1 MTFRSFIAEFCLSKD
16 GKLAEPAKNWLDHS
30 FIATFLCLIA
40 PVLFAIVVTAM
51 EVTIP
56 FYVSLFLPQILLGGF
71 LTWFLLRD
79 DRHIEPRVKLQL
91 FKLQPF
97 PVLMLIKTFIMLIFC
112 TIILSSAIMK
122 LANFFGYQL
131 PQQPL
136 TLFLMKADW
145 MQSTAIII
153 SAVVIAPILEEWS
166 FRRVIFGKLAT
177 VFSCPIAMVLTS
189 LLFSL
194 MHGNILHA
202 PSLFVMGLI
211 LQGIMRRSS
220 SIICPIILHAA
231 FNLFNVLMILL
242 AVHFNGPNLN

>member
-1 MTFRSFIAEFCLSKD
+1 MTLHSFLAEFCLSKD

-30 FIATFLCLIA
+30 FIAVFLCLIA
-40 PVLFAIVVTAM
+40 PIVFAIISAGTGIS
-51 EVTIP
+51 IP

-71 LTWFLLRD
+71 LTWFLFRD
-79 DRHIEPRVKLQL
+79 DRHIEPRVKLQF

-97 PVLMLIKTFIMLIFC
+97 PVQMLIKTFITLIFC
-112 TIILSSAIMK
+112 TIILSSAVMK
-122 LANFFGYQL
+122 LANFAGYNL

-145 MQSTAIII
+145 MQTTAIVI
-153 SAVVIAPILEEWS
+153 SAVIIAPILEEWS

-194 MHGNILHA
+194 MHGNMLHA
-202 PSLFVMGLI
+202 PSLFVMGMI

-220 SIICPIILHAA
+220 SIICPVILHAA
-231 FNLFNVLMILL
+231 FNLFNVLLILF
-242 AVHFNGPNLN
+242 AVHFNGPGLN

>member
-1 MTFRSFIAEFCLSKD
+1 MKFCSFLAESCLSKD

-30 FIATFLCLIA
+30 FIAAFLCLIA
-40 PVLFAIVVTAM
+40 PILLTVVVTAGG
-51 EVTIP
+51 VVIP
-56 FYVSLFLPQILLGGF
+56 FYVGLFLPQILLGGF
-71 LTWFLLRD
+71 LTWFLFRD

-145 MQSTAIII
+145 MQSSAIII

>member
-1 MTFRSFIAEFCLSKD
+1 MTFPFFIAEKFLSKD
-16 GKLAEPAKNWLDHS
+16 GKLAEPAKNWLEHS
-30 FIATFLCLIA
+30 FIAVFLCLIVPIA
-40 PVLFAIVVTAM
+40 FTIVITTM
-51 EVTIP
+51 GMTIP
-56 FYVSLFLPQILLGGF
+56 FYVGLFLPQILLGGF

-79 DRHIEPRVKLQL
+79 DRHIAPRVKLQL

-97 PVLMLIKTFIMLIFC
+97 PVLMLIKSFIMLIFC

-122 LANFFGYQL
+122 LANFAGYDL

-153 SAVVIAPILEEWS
+153 SAVIIAPILEEWS

-177 VFSCPIAMVLTS
+177 VFSCPLAMVLTS

-202 PSLFVMGLI
+202 PSLFVMGMI

-242 AVHFNGPNLN
+242 AVHFNGPNFN

>member
-16 GKLAEPAKNWLDHS
+16 GKLAEPAKKWLDYS
-30 FIATFLCLIA
+30 FIAIFLCLIA
-40 PVLFAIVVTAM
+40 PMPIAIIITAM
-51 EVTIP
+51 GRTIP
-56 FYVSLFLPQILLGGF
+56 FYAALFLPQILLGGF
-71 LTWFLLRD
+71 LTWFLFRV

-91 FKLQPF
+91 FRLQPF
-97 PVLMLIKTFIMLIFC
+97 PVLMLIKSFIMLIFC

-122 LANFFGYQL
+122 LANFAGYTL

-136 TLFLMKADW
+136 TLCLMKADW
-145 MQSTAIII
+145 MHSTAIII
-153 SAVVIAPILEEWS
+153 TAVIIAPILEEWS

-202 PSLFVMGLI
+202 PSLFVMGMI

-242 AVHFNGPNLN
+242 SVHFNGPSLN

>member
-1 MTFRSFIAEFCLSKD
+1 MTFRSFITESCLSKD

-30 FIATFLCLIA
+30 FFAIFLCLIA
-40 PVLFAIVVTAM
+40 PIIFAIVTGSM
-51 EVTIP
+51 GISIP
-56 FYVSLFLPQILLGGF
+56 FYVSLFLPQILLGGL
-71 LTWFLLRD
+71 LTWFLFRD

-112 TIILSSAIMK
+112 TIMLSSAVMK
-122 LANFFGYQL
+122 LANLAGYEL

-145 MQSTAIII
+145 MQTAAIII
-153 SAVVIAPILEEWS
+153 SAVIIAPILEEWS

-177 VFSCPIAMVLTS
+177 VFSCPAAMVLTS

-202 PSLFVMGLI
+202 PSLFVMGMI
-211 LQGIMRRSS
+211 LQGIMRRNSS
-220 SIICPIILHAA
+220 LLCPVILHAA

-242 AVHFNGPNLN
+242 TVHFNGPRLN